1 MERSNKAFKASIQP
15 HWHTI
20 HPFSPLQQPYKN
32 VHDGSYGFC
41 VPRWSRWHIVIL
53 FVDNSWVKIYLKK
66 QEDLKRGKKLITS
79 DLLQIIKGQK
89 RLVKYKQ
96 KVCKKMPWMR
106 SYIRLQKNNTRD
118 SNVVPHR
125 STSLARQCLTSL
137 SRREAVLSLW
147 YGRSCWFSCILTFIK
162 LLIKRYR
169 LLMRW
174 RTLEVARKIKCGCLD
189 GHQTDWL
196 IVE

>member
-1 MERSNKAFKASIQP
+1 MWILLQIIKYRCSERNKPFKASIQP

-20 HPFSPLQQPYKN
+20 HPFSPSQQPYKN

-96 KVCKKMPWMR
+96 KVCKKMPSMR
-106 SYIRLQKNNTRD
+106 IYIRLQKNNTRD

-147 YGRSCWFSCILTFIK
+147 YGRSCWFSCILT
-162 LLIKRYR
+162 LIKY
-169 LLMRW
+169 L
-174 RTLEVARKIKCGCLD
+174 IKDIDYWWD
-189 GHQTDWL
+189 GAH
-196 IVE
+196 